1 MSRTPPITRGISHAK
16 FGDIKCGGGPV
27 IGRRGPTSTRGVRAP
42 RPSRQDGGRPVSD
55 RGPLPGHSGTD
66 AWPIQ
71 VSRAGIPTGL
81 VSVPLRYMHTPTEV
95 ICLDDLDATVALFV
109 QFARDLESGGS
120 FVPMAGCG
128 SASLDACSARAAQGE

>member
-1 MSRTPPITRGISHAK
+1 M
-16 FGDIKCGGGPV
+16 
-27 IGRRGPTSTRGVRAP
+27 
-42 RPSRQDGGRPVSD
+42 
-55 RGPLPGHSGTD
+55 
-66 AWPIQ
+66 
-71 VSRAGIPTGL
+71 
-81 VSVPLRYMHTPTEV
+81 PLRYMHTPTEV